1 MKIIIYLCIRKVL
14 YNITIKTMDSNL
26 ISDKRYLFAS
36 SIVDDALDDWSE
48 ERRTE
53 MIISITEI
61 KEAMM
66 KEYHQPKSAE
76 IKHEKVS
83 K

>member
-1 MKIIIYLCIRKVL
+1 MFDNL
-14 YNITIKTMDSNL
+14 TIKNMDSNL

-61 KEAMM
+61 KEAML
-66 KEYHQPKSAE
+66 KNTPQKYQNNRGSQNNV
-76 IKHEKVS
+76 KVS
-83 K
+83 I

>member
-1 MKIIIYLCIRKVL
+1 MIIIVYLCIRKVFDNL
-14 YNITIKTMDSNL
+14 TIKNMDSNL

-48 ERRTE
+48 EQRTE

-61 KEAMM
+61 KEELL
-66 KEYHQPKSAE
+66 KE
-76 IKHEKVS
+76 
-83 K
+83 

>member
-1 MKIIIYLCIRKVL
+1 
-14 YNITIKTMDSNL
+14 MDSNL

-61 KEAMM
+61 KEAML
-66 KEYHQPKSAE
+66 KNTPPKYQNNRGRQNNG
-76 IKHEKVS
+76 KVS
-83 K
+83 I

>member
-1 MKIIIYLCIRKVL
+1 
-14 YNITIKTMDSNL
+14 MDSNL

-61 KEAMM
+61 KEAML
-66 KEYHQPKSAE
+66 KEYYPLKATE
-76 IKHEKVS
+76 KHTSKVS

>member
-1 MKIIIYLCIRKVL
+1 
-14 YNITIKTMDSNL
+14 MDSNL
-26 ISDKRYLFAS
+26 ISDKRYLFAL

-61 KEAMM
+61 KEAML
-66 KEYHQPKSAE
+66 KNTPQKYQNNRGRQNNG
-76 IKHEKVS
+76 KVS
-83 K
+83 I

>member
-1 MKIIIYLCIRKVL
+1 MF

-26 ISDKRYLFAS
+26 ISGKRFLFAL
-36 SIVDDALDDWSE
+36 SIIDGALDDWTE
-48 ERRTE
+48 ERRTK

-61 KEAMM
+61 KEAML
-66 KEYHQPKSAE
+66 KEYHPPKSAE
-76 IKHEKVS
+76 RKHAKVS

>member
-1 MKIIIYLCIRKVL
+1 
-14 YNITIKTMDSNL
+14 MDSNH

-61 KEAMM
+61 KEAML
-66 KEYHQPKSAE
+66 KNTPQKYQNNRGSQNKA
-76 IKHEKVS
+76 KVS
-83 K
+83 I

>member
-1 MKIIIYLCIRKVL
+1 
-14 YNITIKTMDSNL
+14 MDSTH
-26 ISDKRYLFAS
+26 ISGKRYLFAS

-61 KEAMM
+61 KEAML
-66 KEYHQPKSAE
+66 KNTPQKYQFNEGCQNKA
-76 IKHEKVS
+76 KVS

>member
-1 MKIIIYLCIRKVL
+1 
-14 YNITIKTMDSNL
+14 MDSNH
-26 ISDKRYLFAS
+26 ISGKRFLFAL
-36 SIVDDALDDWSE
+36 SIIDGALDDWTE

-61 KEAMM
+61 KEAML
-66 KEYHQPKSAE
+66 KEYHPPKSAE
-76 IKHEKVS
+76 RKHEKVS

>member
-1 MKIIIYLCIRKVL
+1 
-14 YNITIKTMDSNL
+14 MDSTL

-61 KEAMM
+61 KEAML
-66 KEYHQPKSAE
+66 KAGYNTPNEFK
-76 IKHEKVS
+76 
-83 K
+83 

>member
-1 MKIIIYLCIRKVL
+1 
-14 YNITIKTMDSNL
+14 MDSNL
-26 ISDKRYLFAS
+26 ISDKRYLFAL

-53 MIISITEI
+53 MIISITETKKKI
-61 KEAMM
+61 LKDYQSTESDR
-66 KEYHQPKSAE
+66 KNTK
-76 IKHEKVS
+76 KVS

>member
-1 MKIIIYLCIRKVL
+1 
-14 YNITIKTMDSNL
+14 MDSNH

-61 KEAMM
+61 KEAML
-66 KEYHQPKSAE
+66 KNTPQKYQNNEGSQNKA
-76 IKHEKVS
+76 KVS
-83 K
+83 I

>member
-1 MKIIIYLCIRKVL
+1 
-14 YNITIKTMDSNL
+14 MDSNL
-26 ISDKRYLFAS
+26 ISGKRFLFAL
-36 SIVDDALDDWSE
+36 SIIDGALDDWTE

-61 KEAMM
+61 KEAML
-66 KEYHQPKSAE
+66 KEYYPPKATE
-76 IKHEKVS
+76 KHTAKVS

>member
-1 MKIIIYLCIRKVL
+1 
-14 YNITIKTMDSNL
+14 MDSNL

-61 KEAMM
+61 KEAMLN
-66 KEYHQPKSAE
+66 EYHPQIATV
-76 IKHEKVS
+76 KHTSKVS

>member
-1 MKIIIYLCIRKVL
+1 MFDNL
-14 YNITIKTMDSNL
+14 TIKNMDSNL

-53 MIISITEI
+53 MIISITET
-61 KEAMM
+61 KEEMM
-66 KEYHQPKSAE
+66 KEYHPPKSAE
-76 IKHEKVS
+76 RKHEKVS

>member
-1 MKIIIYLCIRKVL
+1 
-14 YNITIKTMDSNL
+14 MDSNH
-26 ISDKRYLFAS
+26 ISDKRFLFAS

-61 KEAMM
+61 KEAML
-66 KEYHQPKSAE
+66 KNTPQKYQNNRGSQNKA
-76 IKHEKVS
+76 KVS
-83 K
+83 I

>member
-1 MKIIIYLCIRKVL
+1 MQENVF
-14 YNITIKTMDSNL
+14 YNLTIKTMDSNL
-26 ISDKRYLFAS
+26 ISGKRFLFAL
-36 SIVDDALDDWSE
+36 SIIDGALDDWTE

-61 KEAMM
+61 KEAML
-66 KEYHQPKSAE
+66 KEYHPPKSAE
-76 IKHEKVS
+76 RKHEKVS

>member
-1 MKIIIYLCIRKVL
+1 
-14 YNITIKTMDSNL
+14 MDSNL

-61 KEAMM
+61 KEAML
-66 KEYHQPKSAE
+66 KNTPQKYQNNEGCQNKA
-76 IKHEKVS
+76 KVS